1 MLRRSF
7 LRAVPA
13 ASAMGLGTSMW
24 AWPTTTHAGSRV
36 IRFGQS
42 ASLSGGQAAYG
53 QDMRTGIAA
62 AFAAASAQEAT
73 TGLRFELVALDD
85 GGLRA
90 GCMKNVLALA
100 DTDVVGLIGLTSG
113 VGAEASLPVFEDA
126 RIALLGTASGNLGL
140 RASTV
145 KNVFNVRV
153 GHDAEY
159 RRMVAYA
166 KDFGLNRVGI
176 VYMGD
181 AAASNLNALKQSLAD
196 VNITPKVSVAI
207 DRNATN
213 FDGAANELLA
223 ARPDC
228 VMFTT
233 NAEPICKITEA
244 MSRAKYPG
252 LYYASSYSGQALIDK
267 LAARQQSCVMSLVVP
282 RPSSQATPVV
292 AQCQRD
298 LALFTKD
305 KDARLGVT
313 TLEGYIVGRIA
324 VEATHAA
331 VASGR
336 LSRARFG
343 EVLAGL
349 RADLGGFRVDFG
361 GGSQGSRFVDLIALD
376 RYGRL
381 VG

>member
-1 MLRRSF
+1 MQRRAF
-7 LRAVPA
+7 VHAAAA
-13 ASAMGLGTSMW
+13 ASTLGIGTVMG
-24 AWPTTTHAGSRV
+24 AWPSASRAEARV
-36 IRFGQS
+36 VRFGQS
-42 ASLSGGQAAYG
+42 ASLSGGQASYG

-62 AFAAASAQEAT
+62 AFAAASAQESR
-73 TGLRFELVALDD
+73 TGLRFELAALDD
-85 GGLRA
+85 GGVRA
-90 GCMKNVLALA
+90 TCMKNVLALA
-100 DTDVVGLIGLTSG
+100 DTDVIGLVGLTSG
-113 VGAEASLPVFEDA
+113 VGAEASLPVFEDT
-126 RIALLGTASGNLGL
+126 RLPLLGTASGNLGL
-140 RASTV
+140 RANGV

-159 RRMVAYA
+159 RRMIGYA
-166 KDFGLNRVGI
+166 KDFGLQRVGI

-196 VNITPKVSVAI
+196 ANMAPRVSVAI

-213 FDGAANELLA
+213 FEAAARELLQN
-223 ARPDC
+223 RPDC

-233 NAEPICKITEA
+233 NAEPICKIVDQ
-244 MSRAKYPG
+244 MSAAKYPG

-267 LAARQQSCVMSLVVP
+267 LAARQQSCVMSVVVP
-282 RPSSQATPVV
+282 RPSSMSTMVV
-292 AQCQRD
+292 AQAQRD
-298 LALFTKD
+298 LALVQKNA
-305 KDARLGVT
+305 KLGVT

-324 VEATHAA
+324 VEAAYAA
-331 VASGR
+331 QASGR

-349 RADLGGFRVDFG
+349 KTDLGGFRVDFG

>member
-1 MLRRSF
+1 MKRRALLR
-7 LRAVPA
+7 A
-13 ASAMGLGTSMW
+13 ASAASTLGLGTAMGVWSSS
-24 AWPTTTHAGSRV
+24 SRADSKV

-42 ASLSGGQAAYG
+42 ASMTGGQAGYG
-53 QDMRTGIAA
+53 QDMRNGIAA
-62 AFAAASAQEAT
+62 AFAAASAQEGR
-73 TGLRFELVALDD
+73 TGLRFELNTLDD

-90 GCMKNVLALA
+90 NCMKNVLALA
-100 DTDVVGLIGLTSG
+100 ETDAVAMIGLTSG

-140 RASTV
+140 RASGV
-145 KNVFNVRV
+145 KNVYNVRV
-153 GHDAEY
+153 GHDVEY
-159 RRMVAYA
+159 RRMSVYA
-166 KDFGLNRVGI
+166 KDFGMQRVGI

-196 VNITPKVSVAI
+196 VGMAPKVAVAI

-213 FDGAANELLA
+213 FEAAARDLMA

-233 NAEPICKITEA
+233 NAEPICKIVELMA
-244 MSRAKYPG
+244 AAKYPG

-267 LAARQQSCVMSLVVP
+267 LSARQQSCVMSVVVP
-282 RPSSQATPVV
+282 RPSSISTPVV
-292 AQCQRD
+292 SQCQRD
-298 LALFTKD
+298 LALVSKD
-305 KDARLGVT
+305 TRVGVT

-324 VEATHAA
+324 VDAA
-331 VASGR
+331 YAAQASGR
-336 LSRARFG
+336 LNRARFG
-343 EVLAGL
+343 EVLSGL
-349 RADLGGFRVDFG
+349 RTELGGFHVDFA

>member
-1 MLRRSF
+1 MQRRAF
-7 LRAVPA
+7 VQAA
-13 ASAMGLGTSMW
+13 ASASTLGMGAVIGG
-24 AWPTTTHAGSRV
+24 WPSVSRAESRV
-36 IRFGQS
+36 VRFGQS
-42 ASLSGGQAAYG
+42 ASLSGGQASYG
-53 QDMRTGIAA
+53 QDMRNGIAA
-62 AFAAASAQEAT
+62 AFAAASAQESR
-73 TGLRFELVALDD
+73 TGLRFELKALDD

-90 GCMKNVLALA
+90 NCMKNVLALS
-100 DTDVVGLIGLTSG
+100 DTDVLGLVGLTSG
-113 VGAEASLPVFEDA
+113 VGAEASLPVFEDT
-126 RIALLGTASGNLGL
+126 RMPLLGTASGNLGL
-140 RASTV
+140 RAAGV

-159 RRMVAYA
+159 RRMTGYA
-166 KDFGLNRVGI
+166 KDFGLQRVGI

-196 VNITPKVSVAI
+196 SGIAPKVSVAI
-207 DRNATN
+207 DRNASN
-213 FDGAANELLA
+213 FEAAARELLQN
-223 ARPDC
+223 RPDC

-233 NAEPICKITEA
+233 NAEPICKITEL
-244 MSRAKYPG
+244 MSAAKFPG
-252 LYYASSYSGQALIDK
+252 LYYASSYSGQTLIDK
-267 LAARQQSCVMSLVVP
+267 LSARQQGCVMSTVVP

-298 LALFTKD
+298 LALLGN

-324 VEATHAA
+324 VEASIAA
-331 VASGR
+331 QASGR

-349 RADLGGFRVDFG
+349 KADLGGYRVDFG

>member
-1 MLRRSF
+1 MQRRAF
-7 LRAVPA
+7 VQAATA
-13 ASAMGLGTSMW
+13 ASTLGLGATIGG
-24 AWPTTTHAGSRV
+24 WPSASRAESRV
-36 IRFGQS
+36 VRFGQS
-42 ASLSGGQAAYG
+42 ASLSGGQAGYG
-53 QDMRTGIAA
+53 HDMRVGIAA
-62 AFAAASAQEAT
+62 AFAAASAQESR
-73 TGLRFELVALDD
+73 TGLRFELIAKDD

-90 GCMKNVLALA
+90 NCMKNVLTLA
-100 DTDVVGLIGLTSG
+100 DSDVLGLVGLTSG
-113 VGAEASLPVFEDA
+113 VGAEASLPVFEDT
-126 RIALLGTASGNLGL
+126 RLPLLGTASGNLGL
-140 RASTV
+140 RAAGV

-159 RRMVAYA
+159 RRMIGYA
-166 KDFGLNRVGI
+166 KDFGLQRVGI

-181 AAASNLNALKQSLAD
+181 AAASNLNALKQALAD
-196 VNITPKVSVAI
+196 ANMAPKVSVAI

-213 FDGAANELLA
+213 FEAAARELLQN
-223 ARPDC
+223 RPDC

-233 NAEPICKITEA
+233 NAEPICKIVDQ
-244 MSRAKYPG
+244 MSAAKYPG

-267 LAARQQSCVMSLVVP
+267 LAARQQSCVMSVVVP
-282 RPSSQATPVV
+282 RPSSMSTLVV
-292 AQCQRD
+292 AQAQRD
-298 LALFTKD
+298 LPLVQ
-305 KDARLGVT
+305 KDAKLGVT

-324 VEATHAA
+324 VEAAYAA
-331 VASGR
+331 QASGR

-349 RADLGGFRVDFG
+349 KADLGGFRVDFG

>member
-1 MLRRSF
+1 MQRRALLR
-7 LRAVPA
+7 A
-13 ASAMGLGTSMW
+13 ASAVPTLGLGAMMGGWSS
-24 AWPTTTHAGSRV
+24 ASRAESRV
-36 IRFGQS
+36 VRFGQS
-42 ASLSGGQAAYG
+42 ASMTGGQAAYG
-53 QDMRTGIAA
+53 QDMRNGIAA
-62 AFAAASAQEAT
+62 AFAAASAQEGR
-73 TGLRFELVALDD
+73 TGLRFELSTLDD

-90 GCMKNVLALA
+90 NCMKNVLALA
-100 DTDVVGLIGLTSG
+100 DTDAVAMLGLTSG

-140 RASTV
+140 RAKGV
-145 KNVFNVRV
+145 KNVYNLRV

-159 RRMVAYA
+159 RRMTGYA
-166 KDFGLNRVGI
+166 KDFGMQRVGI

-181 AAASNLNALKQSLAD
+181 AAASNLEALKKSLAD
-196 VNITPKVSVAI
+196 VNLAPKVSVAI
-207 DRNATN
+207 DRNAAN
-213 FDGAANELLA
+213 FDAAARELLA
-223 ARPDC
+223 AKPDC

-233 NAEPICKITEA
+233 NAEPICKIVELMA
-244 MSRAKYPG
+244 AAKYPG

-267 LAARQQSCVMSLVVP
+267 LSARQQSCVMSVVVP
-282 RPSSQATPVV
+282 RPSSISTPVV

-298 LALFTKD
+298 LALVS
-305 KDARLGVT
+305 KDARPGVT

-324 VEATHAA
+324 VEAAYAA
-331 VASGR
+331 QSSGR

-343 EVLAGL
+343 EVLSAL
-349 RADLGGFRVDFG
+349 RTDLGGFPVDFA

>member
-1 MLRRSF
+1 MQRRAF
-7 LRAVPA
+7 VHAAAA
-13 ASAMGLGTSMW
+13 ASTLGIGTVMG
-24 AWPTTTHAGSRV
+24 AWPSASRAESRV
-36 IRFGQS
+36 VRFGQS
-42 ASLSGGQAAYG
+42 ASLSGGQASYG

-62 AFAAASAQEAT
+62 AFAAASAQESR
-73 TGLRFELVALDD
+73 TGLRFELAALDD
-85 GGLRA
+85 GGVRA
-90 GCMKNVLALA
+90 TCMKNVLALA
-100 DTDVVGLIGLTSG
+100 DTDVIGLVGLTSG
-113 VGAEASLPVFEDA
+113 VGAEASLPVFEDT
-126 RIALLGTASGNLGL
+126 RLPLLGTASGNLGL
-140 RASTV
+140 RANGV

-159 RRMVAYA
+159 RRMIGYA
-166 KDFGLNRVGI
+166 KDFGLQHVGI

-196 VNITPKVSVAI
+196 ANMAPRVSVAI

-213 FDGAANELLA
+213 FEAAARELLQN
-223 ARPDC
+223 RPDC

-233 NAEPICKITEA
+233 NAEPICKIVDQ
-244 MSRAKYPG
+244 MSAAKYPG

-267 LAARQQSCVMSLVVP
+267 LAARQQSCVMSVVVP
-282 RPSSQATPVV
+282 RPSSMSTMVV
-292 AQCQRD
+292 AQAQRD
-298 LALFTKD
+298 LALVQKNA
-305 KDARLGVT
+305 KLGVT

-324 VEATHAA
+324 VEAAYAA
-331 VASGR
+331 QASGR

-349 RADLGGFRVDFG
+349 KTDLGGFRVDFG

>member
-1 MLRRSF
+1 
-7 LRAVPA
+7 
-13 ASAMGLGTSMW
+13 MGLGAVLG
-24 AWPTTTHAGSRV
+24 AWPSVSRAESRV

-42 ASLSGGQAAYG
+42 ASLSGGQASYG
-53 QDMRTGIAA
+53 HDMRNGIAA
-62 AFAAASAQEAT
+62 AFAAASAQESR
-73 TGLRFELVALDD
+73 TGLRFELNALDD
-85 GGLRA
+85 GGTRA
-90 GCMKNVLALA
+90 ACMKNVLALA
-100 DTDVVGLIGLTSG
+100 DTDAMALIGLTSG
-113 VGAEASLPVFEDA
+113 VGAEASLPVFEDT
-126 RIALLGTASGNLGL
+126 RMALLGTASGNLGL
-140 RASTV
+140 RASNV

-159 RRMVAYA
+159 RRMTGYA
-166 KDFGLNRVGI
+166 RDFGLQRVGI

-181 AAASNLNALKQSLAD
+181 AAASNLNALKQSLGD
-196 VNITPKVSVAI
+196 VGITPKVAVAI

-213 FDGAANELLA
+213 FEAAARDLLQN
-223 ARPDC
+223 RPDC

-233 NAEPICKITEA
+233 NAEPICRITEL
-244 MSRAKYPG
+244 MSAAKYPG
-252 LYYASSYSGQALIDK
+252 LYYASSYAGQTLIDK
-267 LAARQQSCVMSLVVP
+267 LSARQQGCVMSTVVP

-298 LALFTKD
+298 LALLGNKG
-305 KDARLGVT
+305 ARLGVT

-324 VEATHAA
+324 VEAAHAA
-331 VASGR
+331 QATGR
-336 LSRARFG
+336 LNRARFG

-349 RADLGGFRVDFG
+349 RTDLGGFRVDFG

>member
-1 MLRRSF
+1 MQRRAF
-7 LRAVPA
+7 VQA
-13 ASAMGLGTSMW
+13 ASSLGVLG
-24 AWPTTTHAGSRV
+24 AWPLASRAQSRV

-42 ASLSGGQAAYG
+42 ASLSGGQASYG
-53 QDMRTGIAA
+53 QDLRNGINA
-62 AFAAASAQEAT
+62 AFAAASAQESR
-73 TGLRFELVALDD
+73 TGLRFELVAMDD

-90 GCMKNVLALA
+90 NCMKNVLALA
-100 DTDVVGLIGLTSG
+100 DTDVMALVGLTSG
-113 VGAEASLPVFEDA
+113 VGAEASLPVFEDH
-126 RIALLGTASGNLGL
+126 RLALLGTASGNLGL
-140 RASTV
+140 RAAGV

-159 RRMVAYA
+159 RRMTGYA
-166 KDFGLNRVGI
+166 RDFGLQRVGI

-181 AAASNLNALKQSLAD
+181 AAASNLDALKQSLTD
-196 VNITPKVSVAI
+196 VGITPKVAVAI

-213 FDGAANELLA
+213 FEAAARELLKN
-223 ARPDC
+223 RPDC

-233 NAEPICKITEA
+233 NAEPICKITEL
-244 MSRAKYPG
+244 MSAAKYPG
-252 LYYASSYSGQALIDK
+252 LYYASSYSGQTLIDK
-267 LAARQQSCVMSLVVP
+267 LSARQQGCVMSTVVP

-298 LALFTKD
+298 LAALNKNL
-305 KDARLGVT
+305 KLGVT

-324 VEATHAA
+324 VDAA
-331 VASGR
+331 YAAQASGR
-336 LSRARFG
+336 LTRARLG

-349 RADLGGFRVDFG
+349 RTDLGGFRVDYS
-361 GGSQGSRFVDLIALD
+361 GGSQGSRFVDLMALD